1 MIRFFADHP
10 TAANLLMIGF
20 LVVGFSFAPTVKR
33 ETFPDIPARS
43 VEVRVP
49 FSGATALDVE
59 EAVCQRIEDAA
70 DGIDNRDETRCE
82 AREGMAIATL
92 VMREGR
98 DQAQFLD
105 DVKSKVD
112 AITDF
117 PEGAEEPVVRQLGRS
132 DFVAF
137 IAVAGPLRPE
147 GLKAYAER
155 MKDGLLA
162 IPGVAQVTIRGFSQ
176 HQIRIE
182 VPASTMRQFGLSLR
196 DLADAVA
203 AQSLKLPVGTVETR
217 ESTVLIRF
225 DDERRR
231 PRDFDGLVVVGSESG
246 AAIRL
251 GDIATITD
259 RFEREE
265 DRAFFNGQRAA
276 FLAVEKGK
284 GDDILDVVDTLRA
297 YVEEE
302 RARAPPGMTFDITRD
317 VASIVRDRLT
327 MLLRNGIQGLGLVFL
342 VMWLFFGL
350 RYSFWVAAG
359 LPVAFMGTIAGMA
372 AFGYSFDMI
381 TMVGLLIA
389 VGLLM
394 DDAIV
399 IAENI
404 ARHRHAGLTPLDAAV
419 TGTKEVAPGVLASFF
434 TTVAVFGT
442 LAFLKGDIGAVLGI
456 LPIILILTLSFSL
469 VEAFLILPH
478 HLMGTLRSREGP
490 ARSGFGA
497 RFDAGLARFTEG
509 FVGRLVDRAVAWRYL
524 TLGLIVA
531 LLLVSLS
538 MVVGGKLKFRAFPD
552 IEGNVIEARLLL
564 PQGTPLARTEEVV
577 ERVSRAV
584 REVGEEFAPLQPEGR
599 SLVRNVGVQYNRN
612 DDAHESGSH
621 IATVIVDLLRSEVRN
636 ARLDEVIDRWRTRV
650 GDIPDVIALKFTEP
664 QIGPGGR
671 PIDIRLVGDDLE
683 DLKAASTEL
692 IEWFRGY
699 RGTQDLSD
707 DLRPGKPEARLR
719 LREGALA
726 LGLSASAVAGQL
738 RAAFHGRNAAE
749 VQLGPEDYE
758 INVQLSGGDRD
769 SLADLT
775 QFTITLPAGD
785 QVPLDAV
792 ATVES
797 TRGFARVHRV
807 DGRRV
812 VTIRGDLDTDVANAD
827 EILADTRARF
837 LPGLETR
844 YPGLAV
850 ALEGQ
855 AEEAEVT
862 GASLQRNF
870 LIGLAAVFLLLCFQF
885 RSYVEPVLVMAV
897 IPTGLVGVIWGHYV
911 FGLELSMP
919 SMVGFASLAG
929 VVVNNSI
936 VLVAFIK
943 LHRRAGESAPD
954 AARRAARQRFRAV
967 LLTSLTTVAG
977 ILPLLTETSV
987 QAQVMKPLV
996 VSLGFGLAAATFQV
1010 LFLVPALYA
1019 ILDDFGLTE
1028 KVGPAA
1034 PGGDDEPTP
1043 ADAAESTPGDDAAE
1057 GEGPD
1062 DDGGEGEAPAPAP
1075 PPAPAPA

>member
-1 MIRFFADHP
+1 MLRYFADHP
-10 TAANLLMIGF
+10 TAANLLMVAF
-20 LVVGFSFAPTVKR
+20 LIVGLSFAPTVKR

-49 FSGATALDVE
+49 FPGATAVDVE
-59 EAVCQRIEDAA
+59 ESVCQRIEDAA
-70 DGIDNRDETRCE
+70 DGIDNRDETRCD

-98 DQAQFLD
+98 DLDRFLD
-105 DVKSKVD
+105 DVKAKVD
-112 AITDF
+112 AVTDL
-117 PEGAEEPVVRQLGRS
+117 PDAAEPPVVRQLGRS

-137 IAVAGPLRPE
+137 IAVAGPLQPE

-155 MKDGLLA
+155 MKDDLLA

-176 HQIRIE
+176 HQVRIE

-231 PRDFDGLVVVGSESG
+231 PRDFDGLVVVGAESG

-251 GDIATITD
+251 GDIAAITD

-276 FLAVEKGK
+276 FLAVEKGT
-284 GDDILDVVDTLRA
+284 GDDILDVIDALRDYVDA
-297 YVEEE
+297 E
-302 RARAPPGMTFDITRD
+302 RARAPPGMVFEITRD

-327 MLLRNGIQGLGLVFL
+327 MLLRNGVQGLGLVFL

-372 AFGYSFDMI
+372 ALGYSFDMI
-381 TMVGLLIA
+381 TMVALLIA

-399 IAENI
+399 ISENI
-404 ARHRHAGLTPLDAAV
+404 ARHRHAGLAPLDAAV
-419 TGTKEVAPGVLASFF
+419 VGTKEVAPGVLASFF
-434 TTVAVFGT
+434 TTVSVFGA
-442 LAFLKGDIGAVLGI
+442 LAFLRGDIGSVLKFM
-456 LPIILILTLSFSL
+456 PIILILTLSFSL

-478 HLMGTLRSREGP
+478 HLMGTLRAAERGG
-490 ARSGFGA
+490 RRRFRA
-497 RFDAGLARFTEG
+497 RFDAGLDRFTEG
-509 FVGRLVDRAVAWRYL
+509 VVGRLVDAAVGWRYL
-524 TLGLIVA
+524 TVGLLAGVLIASLAMVA
-531 LLLVSLS
+531 
-538 MVVGGKLKFRAFPD
+538 GGKLKFRAFPD

-564 PQGTPLARTEEVV
+564 PQGTPLARTEQVV
-577 ERVSRAV
+577 DRVIRAI
-584 REVGEEFAPLQPEGR
+584 RHVGEEHAPAQPGGR
-599 SLVRNVGVQYNRN
+599 NLVRNVGVQYNRN
-612 DDAHESGSH
+612 DDAHESGAH
-621 IATVIVDLLRSEVRN
+621 IATVTVDLLPSGTRN
-636 ARLDEVIDRWRTRV
+636 ARLDEVIDHWREAV
-650 GDIPDVIALKFTEP
+650 GDLPDVIALKFTEP

-671 PIDIRLVGDDLE
+671 PIDLRLVGEDLE
-683 DLKAASTEL
+683 KLKAASTDL
-692 IEWFRGY
+692 VAWLRAY
-699 RGTQDLSD
+699 RGVRDLSD

-719 LREGALA
+719 MREGALA

-758 INVQLSGGDRD
+758 INIRLSGVDRD

-792 ATVES
+792 ATVDS
-797 TRGFARVHRV
+797 SRGYARIHRV
-807 DGRRV
+807 DGRRA
-812 VTIRGDLDTDVANAD
+812 VTIRGDLDTDVANAE

-837 LPGLETR
+837 LPELKAR
-844 YPGLAV
+844 YPGV
-850 ALEGQ
+850 TIGLEGQ
-855 AEEAEVT
+855 AEETAVT

-870 LIGLAAVFLLLCFQF
+870 LLGLAAVFLLLCFQF
-885 RSYVEPVLVMAV
+885 RSYVEPILVMAV
-897 IPTGLVGVIWGHYV
+897 IPAGLVGVVWGHYAL
-911 FGLELSMP
+911 GLELSMP

-943 LHRRAGESAPD
+943 LHRRAGESAAD

-977 ILPLLTETSV
+977 ILPLLTETSL

-996 VSLGFGLAAATFQV
+996 ASLGFGLAAATFQV

-1028 KVGPAA
+1028 KIA
-1034 PGGDDEPTP
+1034 P
-1043 ADAAESTPGDDAAE
+1043 ADAADGAQDAT
-1057 GEGPD
+1057 
-1062 DDGGEGEAPAPAP
+1062 APAPAG
-1075 PPAPAPA
+1075 

>member
-1 MIRFFADHP
+1 MIRYFANHP
-10 TAANLLMIGF
+10 TAANLLMAGL
-20 LVVGFSFAPTVKR
+20 LVAGLAFMPTVKR

-49 FSGATALDVE
+49 FPGATAVDVE
-59 EAVCQRIEDAA
+59 EAICQRIEDAA

-82 AREGMAIATL
+82 AREGAAVATL

-98 DQAQFLD
+98 DLDRFLG
-105 DVKSKVD
+105 DVKSVVD
-112 AITDF
+112 AITDL
-117 PEGAEEPVVRQLGRS
+117 PDAAEEPVVRQLGRS

-137 IAVAGPLRPE
+137 IAIAGPLRPE

-162 IPGVAQVTIRGFSQ
+162 IPGVAQVTVRGFSQ

-182 VPASTMRQFGLSLR
+182 VPASAMRQFGLSIR

-231 PRDFDGLVVVGSESG
+231 PRDFDGLVVVASTSG
-246 AAIRL
+246 AEIRL
-251 GDIATITD
+251 GDIATIDD

-284 GDDILDVVDTLRA
+284 GDDILEVIDALRA
-297 YVEEE
+297 HLDEE
-302 RARAPPGMTFDITRD
+302 RARAPPGMVFEITRD

-381 TMVGLLIA
+381 TMVALLIA

-404 ARHRHAGLTPLDAAV
+404 ARHRHAGLAPLEAAV
-419 TGTKEVAPGVLASFF
+419 TGSKEVAPGVLASFL
-434 TTVAVFGT
+434 TTVSVFGS
-442 LAFLKGDIGAVLGI
+442 LAFLRGDIGAVLKVM
-456 LPIILILTLSFSL
+456 PVILILTLSFSL

-478 HLMGTLRSREGP
+478 HLMGALRRGDG
-490 ARSGFGA
+490 AGRRGFGA
-497 RFDAGLARFTEG
+497 RFDAGLARFTER

-524 TLGLIVA
+524 TVGLLLA
-531 LLLVSLS
+531 LLLGSLA
-538 MVVGGKLKFRAFPD
+538 MVAGGTLKFRAFPD
-552 IEGNVIEARLLL
+552 IEGDVIESRLLL
-564 PQGTPLARTEEVV
+564 PQGTPLARTEAVVGRVV
-577 ERVSRAV
+577 EAI
-584 REVGEEFAPLQPEGR
+584 REVGEGLASEQPEGR

-612 DDAHESGSH
+612 DDAHESGAH
-621 IATVIVDLLRSEVRN
+621 VATVTVDLLPSEIRN
-636 ARLDEVIDRWRTRV
+636 ARLDEVLERWRSTV
-650 GDIPDVIALKFTEP
+650 GDLPDVIALGFTEP
-664 QIGPGGR
+664 GIGPGGR
-671 PIDIRLVGDDLE
+671 PIDIRLVGEDLDE
-683 DLKAASTEL
+683 LKAASMDLQTWL
-692 IEWFRGY
+692 RGY
-699 RGTQDLSD
+699 RGVLDLFD
-707 DLRPGKPEARLR
+707 DLRPGKPEVRLR

-726 LGLSASAVAGQL
+726 LGLSASVVAGQL

-749 VQLGPEDYE
+749 VQFGPEDYE
-758 INVQLSGGDRD
+758 INIRLSGRDRN
-769 SLADLT
+769 SLADLAR
-775 QFTITLPAGD
+775 FTVTLPAGG

-797 TRGFARVHRV
+797 GRGHARVHRI
-807 DGRRV
+807 DGRRA
-812 VTIRGDLDTDVANAD
+812 VTIRGDIDAEVANAD
-827 EILADTRARF
+827 EIIAETRARF
-837 LPGLETR
+837 LPQLLAR
-844 YPGLAV
+844 YPGVAV

-855 AEEAEVT
+855 AEETAVT

-870 LIGLAAVFLLLCFQF
+870 LLGLAAVFLLLCFQF
-885 RSYVEPVLVMAV
+885 RNYVEPILVMAV
-897 IPTGLVGVIWGHYV
+897 IPAGLVGVVWGHLV
-911 FGLELSMP
+911 LGFELSMP

-943 LHRRAGESAPD
+943 LHRRNGESAAN
-954 AARRAARQRFRAV
+954 AARRAARQRFRAI

-977 ILPLLTETSV
+977 ILPLLTETSL
-987 QAQVMKPLV
+987 QAQIMKPLV
-996 VSLGFGLAAATFQV
+996 TSLAFGLAAATFQV

-1028 KVGPAA
+1028 KVAPAGPAD
-1034 PGGDDEPTP
+1034 G
-1043 ADAAESTPGDDAAE
+1043 
-1057 GEGPD
+1057 
-1062 DDGGEGEAPAPAP
+1062 DGGEAVLGGGKGGGPAPLSPVP
-1075 PPAPAPA
+1075 PDPVSSPV

>member
-1 MIRFFADHP
+1 MIRFFAGHP
-10 TAANLLMIGF
+10 TAANLMMVAF
-20 LVVGFSFAPTVKR
+20 LVVGLSFAPTVKR

-49 FSGATALDVE
+49 FPGATAVDVE
-59 EAVCQRIEDAA
+59 EAICQRIEDAA

-82 AREGMAIATL
+82 AREGLAIATL

-98 DQAQFLD
+98 DLD
-105 DVKSKVD
+105 RFVEDVKSAVD
-112 AITDF
+112 AITDL
-117 PEGAEEPVVRQLGRS
+117 PDAAEEPVVRQLGRS

-155 MKDGLLA
+155 MKDDLLA
-162 IPGVAQVTIRGFSQ
+162 MRGVAQVTILGFSQ
-176 HQIRIE
+176 RQVGIE

-231 PRDFDGLVVVGSESG
+231 PRDFDGLVVVGSGSG

-265 DRAFFNGQRAA
+265 SRAFFNGQRAA

-284 GDDILDVVDTLRA
+284 GDDILDVIDSLRD
-297 YVEEE
+297 YVEAE
-302 RARAPPGMTFDITRD
+302 RARAPPGMAFEIARD

-327 MLLRNGIQGLGLVFL
+327 MLLRNGVQGLALVFL

-350 RYSFWVAAG
+350 RYSFWVSAG
-359 LPVAFMGTIAGMA
+359 LPVAFMGTFAGMA

-381 TMVGLLIA
+381 TMVALLIA

-404 ARHRHAGLTPLDAAV
+404 ARHRRAGLSPLDAAV
-419 TGTKEVAPGVLASFF
+419 TGTKEVAPGVLSSFF
-434 TTVAVFGT
+434 TTIAVFGA
-442 LAFLKGDIGAVLGI
+442 LAFLRGDIGAVLKFM
-456 LPIILILTLSFSL
+456 PIILILTLSFSL

-478 HLMGTLRSREGP
+478 HLMGTLRASDRAG
-490 ARSGFGA
+490 RGGFRA
-497 RFDAGLARFTEG
+497 RFDAGLDRFTEG
-509 FVGRLVDRAVAWRYL
+509 FVGRLVDAAVSWRYL
-524 TLGLIVA
+524 TVGLIVG
-531 LLLVSLS
+531 LLVVSLA
-538 MVVGGKLKFRAFPD
+538 MVLGGKLKFRAFPD
-552 IEGNVIEARLLL
+552 IEGNVLEARLLL
-564 PQGTPLARTEEVV
+564 PQGTPLARTEVIVDLVV
-577 ERVSRAV
+577 RAI
-584 REVGEEFAPLQPEGR
+584 RQVGEEYAPAQPER
-599 SLVRNVGVQYNRN
+599 QNLVRNVAIQYNRN
-612 DDAHESGSH
+612 DDAHESGAH
-621 IATVIVDLLRSEVRN
+621 IATVTVDLLSSELRN
-636 ARLDEVIDRWRTRV
+636 ARLDDVIDRWRTVV
-650 GDIPDVIALKFTEP
+650 GETPDVIFLKFTEP

-671 PIDIRLVGDDLE
+671 AIDIRLLGEDLGE
-683 DLKAASTEL
+683 LKAASSEL
-692 IEWFRGY
+692 LAWLGGY
-699 RGTQDLSD
+699 RGVRDLSD

-719 LREGALA
+719 LREGSLA

-758 INVQLSGGDRD
+758 INIRLSGGDRD
-769 SLADLT
+769 SFADLS

-792 ATVES
+792 ATIES
-797 TRGFARVHRV
+797 TRGYARVHRV
-807 DGRRV
+807 DGRRA
-812 VTIRGDLDTDVANAD
+812 VTIRGDVDTDVANAD
-827 EILADTRARF
+827 EIVGETRARF
-837 LPGLETR
+837 LPELEAR
-844 YPGLAV
+844 YPGV
-850 ALEGQ
+850 SSALEGQ
-855 AEEAEVT
+855 AEETAIST
-862 GASLQRNF
+862 ASLQRNF
-870 LIGLAAVFLLLCFQF
+870 LLGLAAVYLLLCFQF

-897 IPTGLVGVIWGHYV
+897 IPAGLVGAIWGH
-911 FGLELSMP
+911 FALGLDLSMP

-943 LHRRAGESAPD
+943 LHRRAGESAAD
-954 AARRAARQRFRAV
+954 AARRAARQRFRPV

-977 ILPLLTETSV
+977 ILPLLTETSL

-996 VSLGFGLAAATFQV
+996 TSLGFGLAAATFQV

-1028 KVGPAA
+1028 KIVPAE
-1034 PGGDDEPTP
+1034 PGGGGEPTP

-1057 GEGPD
+1057 GAAPAEP
-1062 DDGGEGEAPAPAP
+1062 GGEGEAPAPAP
-1075 PPAPAPA
+1075 TPAPT